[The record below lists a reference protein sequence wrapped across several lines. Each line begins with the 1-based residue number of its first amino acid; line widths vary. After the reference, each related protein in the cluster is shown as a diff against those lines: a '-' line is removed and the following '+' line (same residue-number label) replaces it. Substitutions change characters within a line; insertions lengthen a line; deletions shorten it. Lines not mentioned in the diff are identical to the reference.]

1 VAQHVEKAG
10 QYGLDWMVITDHGR
24 AAHEKVSIDL
34 TLADVMEA
42 RSANPDMLVYQGL
55 EWNIPGAEHGT
66 VFFTPSAAEA
76 AILHEFEKN
85 YDGVVVFGSG
95 ATASVNEPRAIEGI
109 KWMGSQIA
117 AGRTSA
123 GLFLANHPSRRGLDS
138 PHEFR
143 NWIDADPTIAVG
155 MEGAPG
161 HQASGM
167 AKSAGG
173 PEVARGFY
181 DFNPVADSFPA
192 YPLESYRTF
201 GGFDWITAKVG
212 GLWDSLLAEGRRF
225 FITANSD
232 SHSVLLDTWIRGTK
246 PDGSPV
252 TSADY
257 DNPASPY
264 FGHYPD
270 PIDKGVAQTGRG
282 DFWPGF
288 YSRTWVGAAS
298 RSYLDVMRGIRA
310 GRVWVAH
317 GDLIAGLEVRL
328 VSSTGAATLGG
339 TISVERGDSVGL
351 QIGISRPIS
360 RNAHG
365 DLPVLRRV
373 DVITGPVTGP
383 VADRDTMSAPG
394 AAVVRS
400 FDVSNASGD
409 ITLYHVFRN
418 VSGPFY
424 VRLRGTDGNYSAPG
438 SIEPRLD
445 PVPVDPWTDLWF
457 YSNPIFVDVR

>member
-1 VAQHVEKAG
+1 MA
-10 QYGLDWMVITDHGR
+10 
-24 AAHEKVSIDL
+24 
-34 TLADVMEA
+34 
-42 RSANPDMLVYQGL
+42 
-55 EWNIPGAEHGT
+55 
-66 VFFTPSAAEA
+66 
-76 AILHEFEKN
+76 
-85 YDGVVVFGSG
+85 
-95 ATASVNEPRAIEGI
+95 
-109 KWMGSQIA
+109 SQIA

-212 GLWDSLLAEGRRF
+212 GLWDSLLAEGRRY

-232 SHSVLLDTWIRGTK
+232 SHSVFLDTWIRGTK
-246 PDGSPV
+246 PDGTPV
-252 TSADY
+252 TAADY

-264 FGHYPD
+264 YGHYPD
-270 PIDKGVAQTGRG
+270 PIDTGVAQSGRG

-288 YSRTWVGAAS
+288 YSRTYVGAAS
-298 RSYLDVMRGIRA
+298 RSYLDVMRGIRH
-310 GRVWVAH
+310 GRVWVVH
-317 GDLIAGLEVRL
+317 GDLISGLEVR
-328 VSSTGAATLGG
+328 VVGSTSAATLGG
-339 TISVERGDSVGL
+339 TVCVPPGESVEL
-351 QIGISRPIS
+351 QILISRTTSP
-360 RNAHG
+360 NANG
-365 DLPVLRRV
+365 DVPVLRRV
-373 DVITGPVTGP
+373 DVITGAVTGP
-383 VADRDTMSAPG
+383 VADRDTMTAPG

-400 FDVSNASGD
+400 FDVSNGSGD
-409 ITLYHVFRN
+409 LVLNHVFSN
-418 VSGPFY
+418 VRTPFY
-424 VRLRGTDGNYSAPG
+424 VRLRGTDGNYSAAG

-445 PVPVDPWTDLWF
+445 PVPVDPWSDLWF
-457 YSNPIFVDVR
+457 YANPIFVDVQ